1 MILFADP
8 YISAG
13 SQTAVYHMCC
23 VFQVIGTID
32 GSGKIVLKDR
42 NQAPEDPVP
51 VDLDLEK
58 VLGDMP
64 RKTYNFT
71 RSQPQLQPHHLPQG
85 MHTQSA
91 SWLATVAF
99 SWPDSF
105 GHAVVCFTLGV
116 LIIIMLSRP
125 LP

>member
-1 MILFADP
+1 
-8 YISAG
+8 
-13 SQTAVYHMCC
+13 MCC
-23 VFQVIGTID
+23 AFQVIGTID

-71 RSQPQLQPHHLPQG
+71 RSQPQLQPHQLPQG
-85 MHTQSA
+85 YPIQSA
-91 SWLATVAF
+91 SWPGTAAH
-99 SWPDSF
+99 S
-105 GHAVVCFTLGV
+105 
-116 LIIIMLSRP
+116 
-125 LP
+125 